1 MVPVWMTFNDLFK
14 VTIIQSQ
21 ITWEWYNIQL
31 YLQWPSGRPIESRIW
46 SIERRHFFNDLEPPL
61 PPVSRLRRSLTLN
74 ISEVRHTVRHTFNGG
89 TYRRSTQHCH
99 FEWPWVI
106 LSDLAKYSAI
116 QSARGFSPT
125 AEFLVSQ
132 AVITKLYFRI
142 NFVNSS
148 WTLSKLGDKACCDVN
163 FLKFLPRPGTHCP
176 HPHAPLCTLSTSSCS
191 LARQLA
197 CRGVNRLSCK
207 CQGRICVILISCHD
221 SARHIAGLCGNN
233 IQVCGDDTEK
243 VGGKLCIDSV
253 VTWRVMSL

>member
-1 MVPVWMTFNDLFK
+1 MVPVWMIFNDLFK

-21 ITWEWYNIQL
+21 ITWKWYNIQL

-163 FLKFLPRPGTHCP
+163 FLKFLPRPGMHALPASSRTPMHAVDEFLLIGTPTCVPWRKPFVVQVSGSHMRHLDFVPRLGTPHCGALREQ
-176 HPHAPLCTLSTSSCS
+176 HSSLWRRYWES
-191 LARQLA
+191 RRQ
-197 CRGVNRLSCK
+197 
-207 CQGRICVILISCHD
+207 
-221 SARHIAGLCGNN
+221 
-233 IQVCGDDTEK
+233 
-243 VGGKLCIDSV
+243 V
-253 VTWRVMSL
+253 VYR